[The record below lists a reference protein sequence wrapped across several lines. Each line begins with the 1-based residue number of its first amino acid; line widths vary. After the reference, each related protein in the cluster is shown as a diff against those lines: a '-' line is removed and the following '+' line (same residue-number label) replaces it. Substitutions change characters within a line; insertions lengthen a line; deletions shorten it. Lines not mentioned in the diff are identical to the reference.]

1 MPWVLVFF
9 IASVSNVTP
18 VTVPMANEKLCR
30 DAVEQLKAAYQ
41 KTQSVNYLAR
51 GRNVFRCAEGL
62 SVEGL
67 RPA

>member
-41 KTQSVNYLAR
+41 KT
-51 GRNVFRCAEGL
+51 
-62 SVEGL
+62 
-67 RPA
+67 